1 MRQLNR
7 LNQYHRLWQPSQGAT
22 QQVTISELAARCFCS
37 ERHVRTLLR
46 QAQEAGWLSWRAQ
59 SGRGKRGELTFHV
72 APESLRNAMME
83 EALKIGRAHV

>member
-7 LNQYHRLWQPSQGAT
+7 LNQYHRLWQPSLGAT

-46 QAQEAGWLSWRAQ
+46 QAQEAAGSA
-59 SGRGKRGELTFHV
+59 GER
-72 APESLRNAMME
+72 SLA
-83 EALKIGRAHV
+83 AVSAVS